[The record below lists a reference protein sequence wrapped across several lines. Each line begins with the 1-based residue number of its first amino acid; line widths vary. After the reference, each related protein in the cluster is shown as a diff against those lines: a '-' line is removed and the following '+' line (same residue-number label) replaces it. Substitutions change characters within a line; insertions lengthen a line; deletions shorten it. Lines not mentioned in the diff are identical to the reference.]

1 MTSAKN
7 KFIKLLIL
15 LLLLSGNAVASAQQ
29 DTVLV
34 EYLTGIYHD
43 IKAGKLVLLGDQE
56 VHIKSKKAGSSVIAD
71 VYAVSGKCFD
81 DIYKALSTPENWCE
95 FAPLHLN
102 VKSCTCTQGVQP
114 QITFYAGRKFYRP
127 PEEAYELKYRF
138 QVTESEADRFRVKL
152 SAEDGPHGTSDYMIV
167 VEAVL
172 IGDQTLV
179 HMGLSY
185 TTSLVSRL
193 ATSTY
198 LSTIGSGKVGFSIDE
213 HQTDHPAYVTG
224 EKGIIER
231 NVMRYFLA
239 LTVYL
244 DTLHL
249 DPAEGFNSRAA
260 AWYDLTEQYAMQL
273 HELDKQEYLE
283 AKKREHQNQQELQR
297 RIDSE
302 SLPIVQGESGPG
314 EERGSK

>member
-1 MTSAKN
+1 MQACNQFPRSAANQMTSAKSII
-7 KFIKLLIL
+7 IKLLFL
-15 LLLLSGNAVASAQQ
+15 LLLLPANALAAAQQ
-29 DTVLV
+29 DAIPVD
-34 EYLTGIYHD
+34 ELTGIYND
-43 IKAGKLVLLGDQE
+43 IKAGKLALLGDQE
-56 VHIKSKKAGSSVIAD
+56 IHIQSEKDGSRMVAD
-71 VYAVSGKCFD
+71 VYAVSDTSFD
-81 DIYKALSTPENWCE
+81 DLYKALSKPENWCE

-102 VKSCTCTQGVQP
+102 VKSCTCTQGALP

-152 SAEDGPHGTSDYMIV
+152 SAEEGPHGTSDYMIV
-167 VEAVL
+167 VEAVS

-198 LSTIGSGKVGFSIDE
+198 LATIGSGKVGFSIDE
-213 HQTDHPAYVTG
+213 QQVDHRAYVTG

-239 LTVYL
+239 LKVYL
-244 DTLHL
+244 DTLDV
-249 DPAEGFNSRAA
+249 DPAEGFNTRAA

-283 AKKREHQNQQELQR
+283 AKRREHQNQHELQR

-302 SLPIVQGESGPG
+302 
-314 EERGSK
+314 

>member
-1 MTSAKN
+1 MTSAKS

-15 LLLLSGNAVASAQQ
+15 LLLLSGNTAASAQQ
-29 DTVLV
+29 DTVPAG
-34 EYLTGIYHD
+34 YLTGIYND
-43 IKAGKLVLLGDQE
+43 IKAGKLALLSDQE
-56 VHIKSKKAGSSVIAD
+56 VHIQSKKDGSRVMAN
-71 VYAVSGKCFD
+71 VYAVSEKSFD

-102 VKSCTCTQGVQP
+102 VKSCTCIQGAQP

-138 QVTESEADRFRVKL
+138 QVTESETDRFRVKL
-152 SAEDGPHGTSDYMIV
+152 SAEEGPHGTSDYMIV

-198 LSTIGSGKVGFSIDE
+198 LSTIGHGKVGFSLDE
-213 HQTDHPAYVTG
+213 QQTDHPAYVTG

-249 DPAEGFNSRAA
+249 DPTEGFNARAE

-283 AKKREHQNQQELQR
+283 AKKREHQNQNKLQR

-302 SLPIVQGESGPG
+302 SLPIVKGEGGPG
-314 EERGSK
+314 EKRGSK